1 MKRFRWFVLF
11 AVVLGALA
19 LPASAFAAPPS
30 GCTYPDTNCPPATV
44 LPAVIEKPGATTPT
58 TTTVAGVQAA
68 QSSLPFTGGDIAG
81 LGAIGVG
88 AILVGFLLTRTRRSA
103 RSRS

>member
-1 MKRFRWFVLF
+1 
-11 AVVLGALA
+11 
-19 LPASAFAAPPS
+19 
-30 GCTYPDTNCPPATV
+30 V
-44 LPAVIEKPGATTPT
+44 LPAVIEKPAATTPT
-58 TTTVAGVQAA
+58 TTTVAGVEAA